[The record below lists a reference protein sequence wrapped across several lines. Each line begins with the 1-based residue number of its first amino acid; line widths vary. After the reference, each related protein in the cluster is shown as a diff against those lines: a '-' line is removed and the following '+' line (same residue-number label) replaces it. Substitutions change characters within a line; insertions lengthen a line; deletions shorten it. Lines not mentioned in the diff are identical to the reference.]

1 MRRMIA
7 AQSYRLIHEKGFW
20 GGLAVTILYAL
31 AVLAFSAYAM
41 INNGRSIAL
50 DQLYF
55 YGYGLDSFIP
65 VAGLVL
71 AAVISFFVGTEY
83 SSQTLRNALIIGRT
97 RTEIYLSHY
106 AVSLIV
112 ALIYQGVY
120 ALIVVL
126 VGWPVFGGF
135 HLSGALIG
143 LGTLIG
149 VLALAAYC
157 ALFNAVGLLSSSRTV
172 SSIGCL
178 CGVMLTMFLCFFLN
192 TKLQEPEWI
201 EALEMRDG
209 SSQVYTLANPSYLN
223 PSQRRF
229 VQGVID
235 SLPSGQSL
243 QLSGLNC
250 GHWAVL
256 PPISLIGIVLVQGI
270 GLLLFQRKE
279 LR

>member
-1 MRRMIA
+1 MRKNDRGPN
-7 AQSYRLIHEKGFW
+7 YRLIHEKGFGAAW
-20 GGLAVTILYAL
+20 PSRFLCPGGFG
-31 AVLAFSAYAM
+31 FSAYAM

-135 HLSGALIG
+135 HLSGTLIG

-157 ALFNAVGLLSSSRTV
+157 ALFNAVGLL
-172 SSIGCL
+172 
-178 CGVMLTMFLCFFLN
+178 
-192 TKLQEPEWI
+192 
-201 EALEMRDG
+201 
-209 SSQVYTLANPSYLN
+209 
-223 PSQRRF
+223 
-229 VQGVID
+229 
-235 SLPSGQSL
+235 
-243 QLSGLNC
+243 
-250 GHWAVL
+250 
-256 PPISLIGIVLVQGI
+256 
-270 GLLLFQRKE
+270 
-279 LR
+279 

>member
-97 RTEIYLSHY
+97 RTEIYQSDRRFDLSRCLCPDRC
-106 AVSLIV
+106 SR
-112 ALIYQGVY
+112 
-120 ALIVVL
+120 
-126 VGWPVFGGF
+126 
-135 HLSGALIG
+135 G
-143 LGTLIG
+143 L
-149 VLALAAYC
+149 A
-157 ALFNAVGLLSSSRTV
+157 GLRRV
-172 SSIGCL
+172 SSERCADRAGNLDRCARAGCL
-178 CGVMLTMFLCFFLN
+178 LRAVQCR
-192 TKLQEPEWI
+192 WS
-201 EALEMRDG
+201 AL
-209 SSQVYTLANPSYLN
+209 
-223 PSQRRF
+223 
-229 VQGVID
+229 
-235 SLPSGQSL
+235 
-243 QLSGLNC
+243 
-250 GHWAVL
+250 
-256 PPISLIGIVLVQGI
+256 
-270 GLLLFQRKE
+270 
-279 LR
+279 